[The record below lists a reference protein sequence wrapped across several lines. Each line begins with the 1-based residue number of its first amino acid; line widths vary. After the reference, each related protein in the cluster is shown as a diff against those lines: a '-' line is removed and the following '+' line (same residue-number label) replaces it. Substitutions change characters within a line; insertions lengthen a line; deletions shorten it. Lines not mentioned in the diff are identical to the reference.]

1 MFECINIHKNITS
14 QLSGHIVLIKKK
26 YQKISVEYSKTVNR
40 GTEETI
46 SQAKKTSPPLKKNKK
61 KTLKKNKTKNNKQTN
76 KQKTKNK
83 NKNKTDKQKQEID
96 YLQNT
101 TEKTKD

>member
-26 YQKISVEYSKTVNR
+26 YQKISVEYSKAVNR

-46 SQAKKTSPPLKKNKK
+46 SQAKKTPPK
-61 KTLKKNKTKNNKQTN
+61 KTQQKTTNKQTN
-76 KQKTKNK
+76 KQKNKNKNK

-101 TEKTKD
+101 TEKIKD